1 MPRWAS
7 RITLEI
13 VNVRVERMQEITEA
27 DVIAEGI
34 GAFTLFRG
42 VLSEYPPDPRW
53 KFIKLW
59 NSINAKRGYG
69 WEVNPWVWVLEFK
82 KL

>member
-13 VNVRVERMQEITEA
+13 INIRVERVQDVSEA
-27 DVIAEGI
+27 DAQAEGVELTC
-34 GAFTLFRG
+34 GQMR
-42 VLSEYPPDPRW
+42 SDYPNYKRS
-53 KFIKLW
+53 FHCLW

-69 WEVNPWVWVLEFK
+69 WDANPWVWVIEFREVK
-82 KL
+82 S